1 MKHLRSNS
9 GFTLIELMIVV
20 VIIGILAAIAIPR
33 FSAVGNQAKEKEADV
48 MLKQI
53 ATLQGAYRAKCGAY
67 TTVLTKTDTDECT
80 ALDDVGWEAAPLEYY
95 VEPPTVALDGTND
108 FIVTVAPKTS
118 TNTAG
123 KSRIYTSKTGKITSA
138 AAAGPAPAPA
148 NP

>member
-53 ATLQGAYRAKCGAY
+53 ATLQGAFRAQCGAY
-67 TTVLTKTDTDECT
+67 TTKLTDAGTGNCD

-95 VEPPTVALDGTND
+95 VSPPTVALVGTTD
-108 FIVTVAPKTS
+108 FTVTVAPNTS
-118 TNTAG
+118 TNAAG
-123 KSRIYTSKTGKITSA
+123 KTRLYTSSTGKITSTTTSA
-138 AAAGPAPAPA
+138 TTPAP
-148 NP
+148 